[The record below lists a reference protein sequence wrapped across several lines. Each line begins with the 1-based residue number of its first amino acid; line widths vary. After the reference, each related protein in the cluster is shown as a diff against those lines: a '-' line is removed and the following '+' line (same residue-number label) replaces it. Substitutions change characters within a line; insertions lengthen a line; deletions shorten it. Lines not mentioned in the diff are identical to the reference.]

1 MKSAPD
7 HNKAVESAKD
17 QGHSNATTANREARR
32 KASRQLKQAHKKFV
46 NQLFPTKV
54 YACFECKKRLTDET
68 RKRMATF
75 QKLPKEVIASGFQL
89 CMPCA
94 DLLQSNQWHRL
105 PNVNRDLL
113 RARFQ
118 CEGVDVAVR
127 GHA

>member
-17 QGHSNATTANREARR
+17 QGHSNAATANREARR

-54 YACFECKKRLTDET
+54 YACFECKKRLTDEI

-75 QKLPKEVIASGFQL
+75 QKLPKGVIASGFQL
-89 CMPCA
+89 CRPCA
-94 DLLQSNQWHRL
+94 DLFQSNQWYRL
-105 PNVNRDLL
+105 PSVSRDLL
-113 RARFQ
+113 RVCFQ
-118 CEGVDVAVR
+118 CEGADMDVG